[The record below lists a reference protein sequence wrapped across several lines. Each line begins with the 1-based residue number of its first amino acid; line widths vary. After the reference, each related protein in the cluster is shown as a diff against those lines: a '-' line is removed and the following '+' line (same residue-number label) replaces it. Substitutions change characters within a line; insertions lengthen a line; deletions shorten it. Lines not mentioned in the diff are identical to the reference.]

1 MEREELTF
9 ILQHS
14 ELVKLESLY
23 KKIDQMYGVTII
35 NQPTSQTLMVPI
47 KDPISGGEFYAG
59 EVLVTS
65 AIVSV
70 SNEKGW
76 AMVQDDN
83 DKLSLYIASIDAV
96 FESRKFENEITELY
110 LETIQKI
117 EKEKVILN
125 QKVNST
131 RVSFDLM

>member
-1 MEREELTF
+1 MQREELNF
-9 ILQHS
+9 VLQYCDL
-14 ELVKLESLY
+14 EKLELLY
-23 KKIDQMYGVTII
+23 KKIDTTFGVTVI
-35 NQPTSQTLMVPI
+35 NQPTSQTLLVPI

-70 SNEKGW
+70 NNSQGW

-83 DKLSLYIASIDAV
+83 EKLSLYIASIDAV
-96 FESRKFENEITELY
+96 FESKRFEDEINELY
-110 LETIQKI
+110 EETLKII
-117 EKEKVILN
+117 EKEKAILN

-131 RVSFDLM
+131 KVSFDLM

>member
-1 MEREELTF
+1 MKREELTF

-14 ELVKLESLY
+14 DIGKLEALY
-23 KKIDQMYGVTII
+23 KKIDHMCGVTVI
-35 NQPTSQTLMVPI
+35 NQATSQTLMVPI

-65 AIVSV
+65 SIVSV

-110 LETIQKI
+110 NETIQKI
-117 EKEKVILN
+117 EKEKTILN